1 MPQLYIIHMVLMI
14 IYKKYK
20 GGINMSTIGICKKIS
35 DTLKEDGIKIS
46 PLEIKEAVKGELSL
60 DKSCLKIVKAIE
72 SQIPD
77 GISGNSMYNVIRN
90 AATSSSNPF
99 DYCRHTVIFNVEDE
113 CSTEAWVNPSYEDVK
128 HIIDAQFSKFG
139 INGIDI
145 APAISELVNSPTYPF
160 TNGSSLRIAIDKA
173 IKDGKVDF
181 SIPVGSTIMDYRH
194 NLYNLRY
201 NWNTWV
207 YDTGNPNP
215 FSMTLDLKGIDDED
229 EFAANAL
236 KIANETYGSRL
247 RSTKDFLE
255 LYDRYSPSL
264 SIGQFFIS
272 GLNDIVSDARKIIE
286 NRVANVPI
294 ATEFSKKF
302 CDYITTY
309 CEVVPDT
316 SMVYKRKMLDCEVRQ
331 ILKRFK

>member
-1 MPQLYIIHMVLMI
+1 MVTNHFEKRVKQRTGLNKNQSKQL
-14 IYKKYK
+14 
-20 GGINMSTIGICKKIS
+20 
-35 DTLKEDGIKIS
+35 
-46 PLEIKEAVKGELSL
+46 
-60 DKSCLKIVKAIE
+60 
-72 SQIPD
+72 
-77 GISGNSMYNVIRN
+77 
-90 AATSSSNPF
+90 F
-99 DYCRHTVIFNVEDE
+99 
-113 CSTEAWVNPSYEDVK
+113 
-128 HIIDAQFSKFG
+128 
-139 INGIDI
+139 
-145 APAISELVNSPTYPF
+145 
-160 TNGSSLRIAIDKA
+160 DKA

-194 NLYNLRY
+194 NLYSLRY
-201 NWNTWV
+201 NWDTWA

-272 GLNDIVSDARKIIE
+272 VLNDIVSDARNIIE

-316 SMVYKRKMLDCEVRQ
+316 SIIYKRNMLNCEVRQ